1 MVCCKYTYSY
11 LHKDHRLNHTETL
24 ILQHRHYT
32 LHQRERVSRYTDV
45 TKLHKARRNSTTD
58 YIKLEATQHC
68 AVVHSGT
75 PFELFSWGRGNPNFV
90 GLVTSSAC
98 ASQCCKM
105 CA

>member
-11 LHKDHRLNHTETL
+11 LDKDHRLNHTETL
-24 ILQHRHYT
+24 LQQHRHYI

-75 PFELFSWGRGNPNFV
+75 PFELFSRGRGTQTLSDLLLRLHV
-90 GLVTSSAC
+90 QASA
-98 ASQCCKM
+98 AR
-105 CA
+105 